1 MEKLDISQLRL
12 YNKSHKF
19 YYSNNSLSFVD
30 EQFLESLIAVG
41 NRSADILV
49 IVNHDIDDLNSNENV
64 LMNKILEA
72 VGLSIEKVL
81 IVSKPKIS
89 INLIWRYLK
98 INKCLLFG
106 IKPKNVGLHIDINNY
121 LPTNFNDK
129 ILLLSASI
137 EVLQKHPENKK
148 LLWKELQNIFK

>member
-1 MEKLDISQLRL
+1 MEKLDNSQLRL
-12 YNKSHKF
+12 YNKSYKF
-19 YYSNNSLSFVD
+19 YHSNNSLSFVD
-30 EQFLESLIAVG
+30 EKCLTSLITVG
-41 NRSADILV
+41 NRSADTLV
-49 IVNHDIDDLNSNENV
+49 IVNHDIANLNSNENV

-72 VGLSIEKVL
+72 VGLSLEKVL
-81 IVSKPKIS
+81 IVSKPAID

-129 ILLLSASI
+129 ILLLSDSI
-137 EVLQKHPENKK
+137 EALQKHSENKK
-148 LLWKELQNIFK
+148 LLWKALQNIFK